1 MTIPE
6 IATKTGIQQSYLYRI
21 LGGLEGE
28 KKVEKKVRAWHPVAA

>member
-21 LGGLEGE
+21 LSGLEKE
-28 KKVEKKVRAWHPVAA
+28 KKVVKKGRAWHPVAA